1 MPPDAH
7 LFYCFPQV
15 FPAICAA
22 IFLVINIV
30 IWAHQSSMAVPFGT
44 SLVVVVLWFVISLP
58 LVFLGAYFGF
68 RKDVISVPCRTN
80 QIPREVP
87 PQLWYQ
93 GLVPSLVVG
102 GLLPFG
108 AVFVELFFI
117 LSSIWQHRFY
127 YMFGF
132 LFLVFIGGPFFFLP
146 CLRGA
151 TLLARLRCMLS
162 HAGVC

>member
-1 MPPDAH
+1 
-7 LFYCFPQV
+7 
-15 FPAICAA
+15 
-22 IFLVINIV
+22 
-30 IWAHQSSMAVPFGT
+30 MAVPFGT
-44 SLVVVVLWFVISLP
+44 FLVVVVLWFVISLP

-132 LFLVFIGGPFFFLP
+132 LFLVFIGGPAIFFLP

-151 TLLARLRCMLS
+151 TLLARLRRMLT

>member
-1 MPPDAH
+1 MYVRMYVCMYVCNCIYIHNMPPDAH

-44 SLVVVVLWFVISLP
+44 FLVVVVLWFVISLP
-58 LVFLGAYFGF
+58 LVFLGAYLGF

-93 GLVPSLVVG
+93 GLLPSLV
-102 GLLPFG
+102 
-108 AVFVELFFI
+108 
-117 LSSIWQHRFY
+117 RR
-127 YMFGF
+127 
-132 LFLVFIGGPFFFLP
+132 
-146 CLRGA
+146 CLQSARGA
-151 TLLARLRCMLS
+151 PLRRMRTY
-162 HAGVC
+162 ADVC